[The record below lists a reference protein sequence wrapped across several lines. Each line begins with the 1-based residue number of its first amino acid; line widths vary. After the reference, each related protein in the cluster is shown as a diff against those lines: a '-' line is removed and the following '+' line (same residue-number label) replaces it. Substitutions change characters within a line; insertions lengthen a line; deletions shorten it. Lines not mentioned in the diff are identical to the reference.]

1 MPSFVLAPLNNL
13 KSIQTN
19 YKASRDQSVKQ
30 AGLAMASKPYTT
42 TPITNFPDSS
52 PPYDENG
59 RLVSP
64 HPVRFPPTPPFT
76 GFNTP
81 LRAAHISL
89 PYLPISG
96 QIPAGLNGTFYR
108 VQPDRFFPPLYANDI
123 HFNGDGAVTAI
134 SLSGPR
140 LTGPAAGPATS
151 SKTSATATG
160 SETTVSGATVTEGH
174 PAVNQTGTASLL
186 HKYVQTTRL
195 TLEQRHNRALFGSYR
210 NQFTDDPLVQN
221 QNIDRTVSNTNVVFW
236 RGQLL
241 AMKEDGLPVAMDP
254 ETLET
259 RQTGWDFEGQVRSP
273 TFTAHPKLVPKAK
286 ARHAPASV
294 HGEDGAQRTGNGV
307 KNENGSAQEMVCFAY
322 EAGGSA
328 GDCSVDCVVWTIDEE
343 TGKKLGERW
352 FKAPFAGMIHDC
364 GVSENWVV
372 LPLTPLKMDLERMKA
387 GGEKFA
393 WDPEEDQWYGVVPR
407 DGNDERGEVV
417 WFSGGNGMFLSV
429 LSCRGYRVG
438 MMEMAVMEMILTQK
452 KGFHG
457 HVAGCYEH
465 PTTGEIII
473 DLTVADN
480 NVFYWFPPDPKV
492 TPSASPLDPKV
503 PLRPNKLSSPTMR
516 WIINP
521 HAARSP
527 FITATGDTILV
538 ADARLTPAVVWPT
551 NGEFSRID
559 ERYIT
564 KPYRHFWQAVVD
576 PSRPYDFEKCGPPA
590 GGLFNCLG
598 HFTWSYEHFHSSPG
612 ALGSDPSAVTPP
624 SVLNGKS
631 NGVGP
636 DVPAPSHSTHT
647 NPSTPSLSP
656 SSSSPYGTSD
666 IYHASP
672 TTTFQEPT
680 FIPSPGS
687 KQEGKGYI
695 IALLSH
701 LDQLRND
708 VVIFDALNL
717 RQGPV
722 AVIHLPMKLK
732 LGLHGN
738 WVERAEIEGWKRRQ
752 GWEPSGTAAERG
764 RQAEEEGRAVLTGG
778 KLARRSGRAP
788 VRHGV
793 VGRTDRRCE

>member
-1 MPSFVLAPLNNL
+1 MTS
-13 KSIQTN
+13 T
-19 YKASRDQSVKQ
+19 
-30 AGLAMASKPYTT
+30 PYVT
-42 TPITNFPDSS
+42 TPITNSPDSR
-52 PPYDENG
+52 PPYDEHG
-59 RLVSP
+59 RLTSP

-81 LRAAHISL
+81 LRAPHLSL

-134 SLSGPR
+134 SLLGPGAPVAPIAPEPGTGASG
-140 LTGPAAGPATS
+140 GDADQAQAG
-151 SKTSATATG
+151 
-160 SETTVSGATVTEGH
+160 
-174 PAVNQTGTASLL
+174 TGTATLL
-186 HKYVQTTRL
+186 HRYVQTTRFV
-195 TLEQRHNRALFGSYR
+195 TEQLHGRALFGSYR
-210 NQFTDDPLVQN
+210 NQLTDDPLVQK
-221 QNIDRTVSNTNVVFW
+221 QKMDRTVSNTNVVFW
-236 RGQLL
+236 RGALL
-241 AMKEDGLPVAMDP
+241 AMKEDGLPVALDP

-259 RQTGWDFEGQVRSP
+259 QKRGWDFEGQVRSP
-273 TFTAHPKLVPKAK
+273 TFTAHPKIVPKVTKAK
-286 ARHAPASV
+286 GARGDAGA
-294 HGEDGAQRTGNGV
+294 GEGGGAERNGIR
-307 KNENGSAQEMVCFAY
+307 NEGQEMVCFAY
-322 EAGGSA
+322 EAGGEP

-372 LPLTPLKMDLERMKA
+372 LPLTPLKMDLERMKR

-407 DGNDERGEVV
+407 DGNDENGEVV
-417 WFSGGNGMFLSV
+417 WFRADN
-429 LSCRGYRVG
+429 
-438 MMEMAVMEMILTQK
+438 
-452 KGFHG
+452 GFHG
-457 HVAGCYEH
+457 HVAGCYEL
-465 PTTGEIII
+465 PSGEIII

-480 NVFYWFPPDPKV
+480 NVFYWFPLDPKI
-492 TPSASPLDPKV
+492 TPSAPPLDPKV
-503 PLRPNKLSSPTMR
+503 PLRPNKLTSPTMR
-516 WIINP
+516 WIIDP

-527 FITATGDTILV
+527 FVTPQGDTILV
-538 ADARLTPAVVWPT
+538 ADTRLTPAVVWPT

-598 HFTWSYEHFHSSPG
+598 HFTWSDAHFHSSSP
-612 ALGSDPSAVTPP
+612 LGSDPDPSTSTSTAAPVPP
-624 SVLNGKS
+624 SVPTGRS
-631 NGVGP
+631 GNGVRTGP
-636 DVPAPSHSTHT
+636 AAPSAPPTHTPAP
-647 NPSTPSLSP
+647 PSTSSSP
-656 SSSSPYGTSD
+656 SSSPSSPYGPYGTSD

-680 FIPSPGS
+680 FIPSPNS
-687 KQEGKGYI
+687 KKEGEGYI
-695 IALLSH
+695 IALLNH

-717 RQGPV
+717 AQGPV

-738 WVERAEIEGWKRRQ
+738 WVDRKEVEGWKAQ
-752 GWEPSGTAAERG
+752 GRLALGAGAKGKEGG
-764 RQAEEEGRAVLTGG
+764 EEGA
-778 KLARRSGRAP
+778 
-788 VRHGV
+788 GV
-793 VGRTDRRCE
+793 